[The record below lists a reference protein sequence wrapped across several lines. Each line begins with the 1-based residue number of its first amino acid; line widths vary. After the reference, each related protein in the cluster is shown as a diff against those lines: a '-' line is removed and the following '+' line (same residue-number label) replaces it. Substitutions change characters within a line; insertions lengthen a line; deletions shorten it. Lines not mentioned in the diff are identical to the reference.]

1 MLPTVATPR
10 PPETQPT
17 ACFSVHAEAEPG
29 VMPRVL
35 ELFAKRGMVPTS
47 WHSRVAAGELTI
59 DLQMRGLDGAT
70 AGYIAACLRQITSVT
85 TVLIYEN
92 RPGGKSR

>member
-1 MLPTVATPR
+1 MPPLLATVADDDPSV
-10 PPETQPT
+10 T
-17 ACFSVHAEAEPG
+17 ACFSVHAHAEPG

-35 ELFAKRGMVPTS
+35 ELFAKRGMVPSS

-92 RPGGKSR
+92 RPGGMNR

>member
-1 MLPTVATPR
+1 MLPSAANSC
-10 PPETQPT
+10 PPDTQPT
-17 ACFSVHAEAEPG
+17 ACFSVHAEAEAG

-59 DLQMRGLDGAT
+59 DLQMRGLDGET
-70 AGYIAACLRQITSVT
+70 AAYMAACLRQIVSVT
-85 TVLIYEN
+85 TVLTYEN
-92 RPGGKSR
+92 RPRR